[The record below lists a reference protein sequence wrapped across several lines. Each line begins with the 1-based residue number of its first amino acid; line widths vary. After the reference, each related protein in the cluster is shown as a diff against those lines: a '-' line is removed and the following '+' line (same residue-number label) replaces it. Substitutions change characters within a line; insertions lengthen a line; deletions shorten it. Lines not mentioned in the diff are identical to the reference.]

1 MMKSHEILSRE
12 TVLRAHAFDVVKV
25 NFRLP
30 DGRERAYD
38 LVDHANAV
46 TLLPVTANGE
56 ALLVTQYRIGVGGLL
71 LELPAGVMD
80 AGEQPLESARREL
93 REETG
98 MDSAE
103 LVSLGGFFMVAGY
116 SNEYMH
122 AYLALDLHE
131 APLEQDEDEFL
142 ELERLP
148 LAELYR
154 RAWAGE
160 LADGKTIVTLMLAL
174 PELGRRFPGLL
185 AEVGGLGGGAK
196 L

>member
-1 MMKSHEILSRE
+1 MKSHEILSRE
-12 TVLRAHAFDVVKV
+12 TVLKAHAFDVVRLGC
-25 NFRLP
+25 RLP

-46 TLLPVTANGE
+46 TLLPVTAQGE
-56 ALLVTQYRIGVGGLL
+56 ALLVTQYRIGAEGMM

-80 AGEQPLESARREL
+80 PGELPLESARREL

-98 MDSAE
+98 MDSGDLIA
-103 LVSLGGFFMVAGY
+103 LGGFFMVAGY

-122 AYLALDLHE
+122 AYLALDLME

-148 LAELYR
+148 LVELYR

-160 LADGKTIVTLMLAL
+160 LDDGKTLVTLMLAL
-174 PELGRRFPGLL
+174 PGLSKRFPGLL
-185 AEVGGLGGGAK
+185 AEFGGLG
-196 L
+196 

>member
-1 MMKSHEILSRE
+1 MKSHEILSSE
-12 TVLRAHAFDVVKV
+12 TVLTAHAFDVVKIR
-25 NFRLP
+25 FRLP
-30 DGRERAYD
+30 DGRERDYD
-38 LVDHANAV
+38 LVNHANAV
-46 TLLPVTANGE
+46 TLLPVTAEGE
-56 ALLVTQYRIGVGGLL
+56 ALLVTQYRIGSEGML

-80 AGEQPLESARREL
+80 PGEQPLESARREL

-103 LVSLGGFFMVAGY
+103 LIALGGFFMVAGY

-148 LAELYR
+148 LGELYR

-160 LADGKTIVTLMLAL
+160 LKDGKTLVTLMLAQ
-174 PELGRRFPGLL
+174 PELSRRFPGLL
-185 AEVGGLGGGAK
+185 AGFSGPRAG
-196 L
+196 

>member
-1 MMKSHEILSRE
+1 MKSHEILSRE
-12 TVLRAHAFDVVKV
+12 TVLQAHAFDVVKV
-25 NFRLP
+25 GFRLP

-46 TLLPVTANGE
+46 TLLPVTMDGE
-56 ALLVTQYRIGVGGLL
+56 ALLVRQYRIGSEGLM

-80 AGEQPLESARREL
+80 PGELPLESARREL

-98 MDSAE
+98 MDSGN
-103 LVSLGGFFMVAGY
+103 LVALGGFFMVAGY

-122 AYLALDLHE
+122 AYLALDLME

-154 RAWAGE
+154 RALAGE
-160 LADGKTIVTLMLAL
+160 LEDGKTMVTLMLAL
-174 PELGRRFPGLL
+174 PGLSKRFPGLL
-185 AEVGGLGGGAK
+185 AEFDGLG
-196 L
+196 